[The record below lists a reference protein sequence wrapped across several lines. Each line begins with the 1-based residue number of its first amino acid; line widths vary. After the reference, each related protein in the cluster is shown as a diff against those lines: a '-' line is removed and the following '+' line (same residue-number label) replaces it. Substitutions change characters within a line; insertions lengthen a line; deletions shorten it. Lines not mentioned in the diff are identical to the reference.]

1 MWPIR
6 TISYFVFFWVACLM
20 SLVNPIWGVVNYLM
34 VYQSNP
40 TNTWWGLPLAD
51 LGMRFSLLAA
61 IFIFLGLLTARKQ
74 VPVIRPAFSFWEFG
88 VLCLLGISAIHL
100 LLNTQPS
107 PQALAAFEK
116 FWKML
121 LFVLVFGRLVST
133 RRNIRIV
140 LWTFVLGSLY
150 VGWDA
155 YTAPPSAFWLGRL
168 ERIGGPDFSTTSG
181 TAAHLSA
188 MLPLIGVAFLIS
200 RNWYWRIFALGTAA
214 FTVNAI
220 VLCRTRSAFVG
231 LACGAAVA
239 LLATPRVKRYRI
251 HFLLGIGVVIAFS
264 FTDIH
269 FWNRMS
275 TLTDRHALSTDA
287 ATVSRTDIWKSAV
300 RILQDQPLGVGTGNF
315 PAVIGDYDSRYYKR
329 STHNTLV
336 VCFTELGYAGGIIL
350 LLLAMGALRLLRLS
364 ARHAKETDDPEETTM
379 MIYGF
384 LISFVTYF
392 VTGLGT
398 ERFYCESFWWVM
410 ILPLCVNR
418 MVMREATQALPVLEP
433 EPLSRQDE
441 YESVMSLPH
450 GT

>member
-6 TISYFVFFWVACLM
+6 TISYFVFFWAACLM

-61 IFIFLGLLTARKQ
+61 IFIFLGLLTARKR
-74 VPVIRPAFSFWEFG
+74 VPVIRPAFCFWELG
-88 VLCLLGISAIHL
+88 VLCLLGISAFHL

-107 PQALAAFEK
+107 PQALTAFEK

-200 RNWYWRIFALGTAA
+200 RNWY
-214 FTVNAI
+214 
-220 VLCRTRSAFVG
+220 
-231 LACGAAVA
+231 
-239 LLATPRVKRYRI
+239 
-251 HFLLGIGVVIAFS
+251 
-264 FTDIH
+264 
-269 FWNRMS
+269 
-275 TLTDRHALSTDA
+275 
-287 ATVSRTDIWKSAV
+287 
-300 RILQDQPLGVGTGNF
+300 
-315 PAVIGDYDSRYYKR
+315 
-329 STHNTLV
+329 
-336 VCFTELGYAGGIIL
+336 
-350 LLLAMGALRLLRLS
+350 
-364 ARHAKETDDPEETTM
+364 
-379 MIYGF
+379 
-384 LISFVTYF
+384 
-392 VTGLGT
+392 
-398 ERFYCESFWWVM
+398 
-410 ILPLCVNR
+410 
-418 MVMREATQALPVLEP
+418 
-433 EPLSRQDE
+433 
-441 YESVMSLPH
+441 
-450 GT
+450 

>member
-1 MWPIR
+1 MWPIKS
-6 TISYFVFFWVACLM
+6 IFYFALFWVACLM
-20 SLVNPIWGVVNYLM
+20 SLVNPIWGVVNYM
-34 VYQSNP
+34 MAYQSNP
-40 TNTWWGLPLAD
+40 TNTWWGIPLAD
-51 LGMRFSLLAA
+51 MGMRFSLLAA
-61 IFIFLGLLTARKQ
+61 IFIFVGLLTARKK
-74 VPVIRPAFSFWEFG
+74 VPIIRPAFSFWELG
-88 VLCLLGISAIHL
+88 VRCLLGISALHL
-100 LLNTQPS
+100 LLDTQPS
-107 PQALAAFEK
+107 PEAHTAFEK

-133 RRNIRIV
+133 RRNLRIV

-168 ERIGGPDFSTTSG
+168 ERVGGPDFSTTSG

-231 LACGAAVA
+231 LACGALAA
-239 LLATPRVKRYRI
+239 FLATPRIKRYRI
-251 HFLLGIGVVIAFS
+251 HFLLGIAVAIAFS
-264 FTDIH
+264 LTDVH

-275 TLTDRHALSTDA
+275 TLTDRHALTTDA
-287 ATVSRTDIWKSAV
+287 ATVSRTNIWKNAAQ
-300 RILQDQPLGVGTGNF
+300 ILQDQPLGVGSGNF
-315 PAVIGDYDSRYYKR
+315 PSVIGHYDPRYYRR

-350 LLLAMGALRLLRLS
+350 LMMAMGSLRLLRLS
-364 ARHAKETDDPEETTM
+364 ARRAHETDDPEETTM
-379 MIYGF
+379 MIYGS
-384 LISFVTYF
+384 LISFITYF

-398 ERFYCESFWWVM
+398 ERFYCESFWWIM

-418 MVMREATQALPVLEP
+418 MVVREATQSLGVLEP
-433 EPLSRQDE
+433 EPFSRIDE
-441 YESVMSLPH
+441 CESAMSLSH